1 MGRASLANRVSP
13 CGLRVPCR
21 PAVQFMIRRPEHGR
35 RPSYKVRGARELIYH
50 PAKAFRVELTS
61 YTSRVGPEGSG
72 VGRLA
77 EWPL

>member
-1 MGRASLANRVSP
+1 
-13 CGLRVPCR
+13 
-21 PAVQFMIRRPEHGR
+21 MIRRPEHGR

-72 VGRLA
+72 AGRLA